1 MKIQYWIRQLFCFLL
16 LIGLTSFRPAPPP
29 VALPLF
35 GLVREAVV
43 RAIKAMDLKIQR
55 LQNKT
60 IWLQN
65 AQQEIENTL
74 SKLKLEDISGWA
86 QRQRDLYRDYYE
98 ELQKVKHV
106 ISYYQRIRD
115 VTQKQAT
122 LLVSY
127 QQVWPLLV
135 QGGHFNEE
143 ELSYMQQ
150 VYNGILAESL
160 SNMDDILGILESF
173 TTSMSDAQRLE
184 LINSAAAKVE
194 VNYLDLLRFN
204 RENLLLQLQ
213 RSKTQQDTDAMRRL
227 HGINSN
233 P

>member
-1 MKIQYWIRQLFCFLL
+1 MKIQHWIRQLFCGLL
-16 LIGLTSFRPAPPP
+16 LIGLTSFRPASPP

-74 SKLKLEDISGWA
+74 TKLKLEDISGWA

-98 ELQKVKHV
+98 ELQKVKYV

-184 LINSAAAKVE
+184 LINTAAAKVE

-213 RSKTQQDTDAMRRL
+213 RSKTQQDTDAIRRL

>member
-1 MKIQYWIRQLFCFLL
+1 
-16 LIGLTSFRPAPPP
+16 
-29 VALPLF
+29 
-35 GLVREAVV
+35 
-43 RAIKAMDLKIQR
+43 MDLKIQR